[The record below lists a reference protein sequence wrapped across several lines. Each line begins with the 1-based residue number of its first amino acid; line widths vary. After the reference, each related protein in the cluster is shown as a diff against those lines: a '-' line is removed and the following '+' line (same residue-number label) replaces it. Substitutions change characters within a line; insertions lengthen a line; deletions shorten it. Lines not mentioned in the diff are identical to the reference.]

1 MPDSYREI
9 PYNYTSAEDNQVI
22 EHLFGLEMVQIIEI
36 LRPKRATGRSAR
48 LLNRFMGDMFI
59 IERNP
64 FIFHKLVDNPI
75 ERINFFQAFEKDLNI
90 IQKYSEDKDV
100 DWVIKECR
108 AYLKKLKKRIKATSS
123 FHKVITKELGP
134 IVKKNNIYF
143 DPFNI
148 TSHITD
154 ATDWRLYTPAAVVRP
169 YKGSQVPQLIESI
182 TKLGMK
188 LIPRGAGTGL
198 TGGAVP
204 LSRDCIM
211 INTEKLNKIIGIS
224 YKTNSDT
231 GNEFAVIE
239 VEAGVITED
248 AINYAKKQKLVFA
261 TDPTSAWASTIGGNI
276 AENAGGKT
284 AVLWGTAIDN
294 IFSYTITMPNSL
306 VLNVERKNHPLRK
319 ILPDDTVCFLIK
331 DEKDNI
337 LREISIQGSEIRKKR
352 LGKDVTNKWLKGLP
366 GIQKEGCDGI
376 ITSAKFILHPE
387 YKLKKTFCIEF
398 FGNNMSEAGKVITEI
413 SYAFKTQKQGP
424 ALIALEH
431 FDEEYIK
438 AISYKTKSAGTG
450 SLKAVLLVDMVADHI
465 DELNTGTK
473 KLGNILQP
481 YEQTYITTAR
491 DKKEAERFW
500 TDRKKLGAI
509 AAHTNAFKLNED
521 VVIPIDA
528 LADFAEYIDKY
539 NLEEKRY
546 NCLSIISNIT
556 EYLETA
562 VPKEDIEWFGAKVTL
577 SIDIAA
583 KELNRI
589 ETAARDTIEHETH
602 SNSFLKELLKIL
614 RGYDLV
620 TENINK
626 IYNESKARRIIIAT
640 HMHAGD
646 GNIHVNIPLM
656 SNDREMMKRASMT
669 ANNIMEKAV
678 EFGGAV
684 SGEHG
689 IGITKFQH
697 LPENRLKEFTKY
709 KEEIDPKGIFNPNKL
724 AKNDLLH
731 TIYTPSFNILE
742 FEANILKYGDLES
755 LATKIEN
762 CVKCG
767 RCKTVCPVFYP
778 KKDLFYHPRNKNMG
792 ITYLIEALL
801 YITQRRHST
810 KFYILKYLE
819 EIADHC
825 TTCHKCMVNCPVNID
840 LGEITIAAREI
851 LSNNNYKKIPLITNL
866 TLNYLAST
874 NRLLNSVF
882 RFGIINIGS
891 KVQRAGSK
899 LLSFVPDIN
908 SFKAKNPF
916 LLLKTPVPKIPSK
929 TLYSMLRKCEKD
941 QAILLEPAKEAKH
954 TVFYFPGCGSERL
967 FSDIGKAS
975 IYLLLE
981 NSVRVILPP
990 PFLCCGFPAK
1000 TNAKK
1005 DQFNR
1010 IILSDTIIFSQIKRM
1025 FNDLDFDACIIS
1037 CGTCKESLE
1046 EMNINSIFNCEIQD
1060 ISKFILQINKDISI
1074 KDDCFYHAPCHDSL
1088 SGQGVELLT
1097 KNNDQKVQAI
1107 PYCCSEAGTMSMSR
1121 PDISAAMLERKS
1133 RAIESFVSN
1142 PKAKNKLLT
1151 NCPSCIQGLGRQQSL
1166 GITPV
1171 HIAVELA
1178 RQSGGLNFETKLT
1191 ELVKTAHIIQF

>member
-22 EHLFGLEMVQIIEI
+22 EHLFGPEMVQIIEV

-64 FIFHKLVDNPI
+64 FIFQKLAENTI

-100 DWVIKECR
+100 DRVIKKCR
-108 AYLKKLKKRIKATSS
+108 EYLKKLRKRIKATSS
-123 FHKVITKELGP
+123 FQKTINKELGP

-169 YKGSQVPQLIESI
+169 YKESQVAQLIESI

-204 LSRDCIM
+204 LSRHCIM
-211 INTEKLNKIIGIS
+211 INTEKLNKIGGIS
-224 YKTNSDT
+224 YKTSSAS
-231 GNEFAVIE
+231 GNKFAVIE

-248 AINYAKKQKLVFA
+248 AINYAKAQNLIFA
-261 TDPTSAWASTIGGNI
+261 TDPTSAWAATIGGNI

-294 IFSYTITMPNSL
+294 LFSYRITMPDSK
-306 VLNVERKNHPLRK
+306 VLNVERKHHPLRK
-319 ILPDDTVCFLIK
+319 ILPEDTVCFLIK
-331 DEKDNI
+331 DEKGNL
-337 LREISIQGSEIRKKR
+337 LREISILGSEIRKKR

-376 ITSAKFILHPE
+376 ITSAQFILHPE
-387 YKLKKTFCIEF
+387 YNLKKTFCIEF
-398 FGNNMSEAGKVITEI
+398 FGNNMAEAGKVITAI
-413 SYAFKTQKQGP
+413 SYAFKKQVNEP
-424 ALIALEH
+424 ALMALEH

-438 AISYKTKSAGTG
+438 AINYKAKAAGTG
-450 SLKAVLLVDMVADHI
+450 NLKAVLLVDMVADHI
-465 DELNTGTK
+465 DELNKGTA
-473 KLGNILQP
+473 KLDNILQP
-481 YEQTYITTAR
+481 YEQTYITAAR
-491 DKKEAERFW
+491 DRKEAARFW
-500 TDRKKLGAI
+500 TDRKRLGAI

-521 VVIPIDA
+521 IVIPIDA
-528 LADFAEYIDKY
+528 LADFAEYIDQY

-546 NCLSIISNIT
+546 NCLSIIKNIT
-556 EYLETA
+556 EYLEAA

-577 SIDIAA
+577 AIDIAA

-589 ETAARDTIEHETH
+589 DTAERDTIEHETH
-602 SNSFLKELLKIL
+602 SNSYLKELLRIM

-626 IYNESKARRIIIAT
+626 IYSISKARRIIIAT

-656 SNDREMMKRASMT
+656 SNDREMMKRAAIT
-669 ANNIMEKAV
+669 ADNIMEKAV
-678 EFGGAV
+678 KFGGAV

-697 LPENRLKEFTKY
+697 LPENRLKEFTEY
-709 KEEIDPKGIFNPNKL
+709 KTEVDPKSVFNPNKL
-724 AKNDLLH
+724 AKNNLLH

-778 KKDLFYHPRNKNMG
+778 KKNLFFHPRNKNMG

-825 TTCHKCMVNCPVNID
+825 TTCHKCMLNCPVNID
-840 LGEITIAAREI
+840 LGEITVAAREI
-851 LSNNNYKKIPLITNL
+851 LSDNNYKKTPLITNL
-866 TLNYLAST
+866 SLNYLAST
-874 NRLLNSVF
+874 NRFFNSIF
-882 RFGIINIGS
+882 RFGIVKIGS
-891 KVQRAGSK
+891 KFQRAGSK
-899 LLSFVPDIN
+899 ILSLIPDIN
-908 SFKAKNPF
+908 SFKGKKPF
-916 LLLKTPVPKIPSK
+916 LLLKTPVPKMPGK
-929 TLYSMLRKCEKD
+929 TLYSSLRDCEKD
-941 QAILLEPAKEAKH
+941 QAILLEPENDPTH

-975 IYLLLE
+975 IYLLLQ

-1005 DQFNR
+1005 DQFNH
-1010 IILSDTIIFSQIKRM
+1010 ITLSDTIIFSQIKRM
-1025 FNDLDFDACIIS
+1025 FNDLDFDACLIS

-1046 EMNINSIFNCEIQD
+1046 ELNISSIFNCEIQD
-1060 ISKFILQINKDISI
+1060 ISKFILQINNDISI

-1088 SGQGVELLT
+1088 SGHGVEILT
-1097 KNNDQKVQAI
+1097 NNNDTKVQAI

-1133 RAIESFVSN
+1133 GAIKSIVKDPE
-1142 PKAKNKLLT
+1142 AGNKLLT
-1151 NCPSCIQGLGRQQSL
+1151 NCPSCIQGLGRNKSL

-1178 RQSGGLNFETKLT
+1178 KESGGPDFETRLT